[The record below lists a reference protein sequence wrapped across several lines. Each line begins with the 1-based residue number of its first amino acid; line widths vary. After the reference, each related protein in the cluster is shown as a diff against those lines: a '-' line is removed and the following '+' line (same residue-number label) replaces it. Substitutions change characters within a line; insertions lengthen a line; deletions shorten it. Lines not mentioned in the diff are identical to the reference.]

1 MVHPR
6 WLLGG
11 ISDDVPSK
19 VIGEE
24 TMIEIGPNL
33 LKAIEAVSICAFL
46 ATVAI
51 VMYLQIRD

>member
-11 ISDDVPSK
+11 ISDDVSSK
-19 VIGEE
+19 VIREE

-33 LKAIEAVSICAFL
+33 LAAIEAVSICAFL
-46 ATVAI
+46 ATVTI
-51 VMYLQIRD
+51 VMYLQTRD

>member
-33 LKAIEAVSICAFL
+33 LAAIEAVSICAFL
-46 ATVAI
+46 VTVAI
-51 VMYLQIRD
+51 VMYLQTRD